1 MAEHHIDCLVISAD
15 RVFVARASRLIAAPE
30 RSLKV
35 VREFTQPLT
44 DLPKSEAEELR
55 TSTAQIILLDI
66 GDDPAVGLRLAR
78 YLSEDNPGRTFVLT
92 GPAVAPEV
100 LLEAMRV
107 GASEYLPRPV
117 EEADLSAALGRAMRR
132 LGTPETRDWAPQ
144 GKVIAVY
151 AAKGGAGA
159 TTTAA
164 NLAVEMCRHGNKPTV
179 LVDFDLEHGSTAVV
193 LGLRPRYSVLDVV
206 RNLHRLDRDL
216 LASFVERH
224 DSGLSVLASP
234 ALIGPGETVNREQA
248 RAVLHFLR
256 RQYEYVIVD
265 LEKSFTTTTGAAVET
280 ADDVLMVTTPDLVSL
295 RNTKKALP
303 FVERSMT
310 DPKHLRLVVN
320 RRRNVDVITSEDVQ
334 KTIGHAVFANLSA
347 DDAAVADAMN
357 TGKPAVLSRKS
368 HYARDVRTMAA
379 QLLGTFSTNGHSPK
393 ARKSL
398 FGGRSGETSKKK
410 KS

>member
-15 RVFVARASRLIAAPE
+15 RVFVARAIRLIAAPE
-30 RSLKV
+30 RGLKL

-44 DLPKSEAEELR
+44 DLPKTEAEELR

-66 GDDPAVGLRLAR
+66 GDDPGVGLRLAR
-78 YLSEDNPGRTFVLT
+78 FLSEDNPGRTFVLT
-92 GPAVAPEV
+92 GPTVAPEV

-117 EEADLSAALGRAMRR
+117 EEPDLSAALGRAMRR
-132 LGTPETRDWAPQ
+132 LGTGTEQRDWAPQ

-164 NLAVEMCRHGNKPTV
+164 NLAVEMCRHGEKPTV
-179 LVDFDLEHGSTAVV
+179 LVDFDLEHGSTSIV

-206 RNLHRLDRDL
+206 KNLHRMDRDL

-234 ALIGPGETVNREQA
+234 ALIGPGETVTREQA
-248 RAVLHFLR
+248 RAVIQFLR
-256 RQYEYVIVD
+256 RQYEYVVVD
-265 LEKSFTTTTGAAVET
+265 LEKSFTPLTGAAVET
-280 ADDVLMVTTPDLVSL
+280 ADDVLMVTTPDLASL

-310 DPKHLRLVVN
+310 NPKHLRLVVN

-334 KTIGHAVFANLSA
+334 KSIGHDVFATLTA
-347 DDAAVADAMN
+347 DDGAVSDAMN

-368 HYARDVRTMAA
+368 NYARDVRAMAA
-379 QLLGTFSTNGHSPK
+379 QLLGTFSTNGKSPK
-393 ARKSL
+393 PKKSL
-398 FGGRSGETSKKK
+398 FGRSAKTSKKK
-410 KS
+410 S

>member
-1 MAEHHIDCLVISAD
+1 MAEQHHIDCLVVSAD
-15 RVFVARASRLIAAPE
+15 RVFVARAIRLIAAPE
-30 RSLKV
+30 RGL
-35 VREFTQPLT
+35 RLARDFTQPLT
-44 DLPKSEAEELR
+44 DLSKSEAEELR

-78 YLSEDNPGRTFVLT
+78 FLSEDNPGRTFVLT
-92 GPAVAPEV
+92 GPAVATDV
-100 LLEAMRV
+100 LLEAMRL

-117 EEADLSAALGRAMRR
+117 DEADLSAALGRATRR
-132 LGTPETRDWAPQ
+132 LGPAETRDWAPQ

-164 NLAVEMCRHGNKPTV
+164 NLAVELCRHGNKPTV

-206 RNLHRLDRDL
+206 KNLHRMDRDL

-224 DSGLSVLASP
+224 QSGLSVLASP
-234 ALIGPGETVNREQA
+234 ALIGPGEAVTREQA
-248 RAVLHFLR
+248 RAVLQFLR
-256 RQYEYVIVD
+256 RQYEYVVVD
-265 LEKSFTTTTGAAVET
+265 LEKSFTTTTGAAVEN
-280 ADDVLMVTTPDLVSL
+280 ADDVLMVTTPDLASL
-295 RNTKKALP
+295 RNTKKAMP

-310 DPKHLRLVVN
+310 DPKRLHLIVN
-320 RRRNVDVITSEDVQ
+320 RRRTVDVITSEDVQ
-334 KTIGHAVFANLSA
+334 KAIGREVFATLTA
-347 DDAAVADAMN
+347 DDSAVADAMN

-368 HYARDVRTMAA
+368 HYARDVKTMAA
-379 QLLGTFSTNGHSPK
+379 HLLGSFSTNGKSPK
-393 ARKSL
+393 PRRSL
-398 FGGRSGETSKKK
+398 FGDRSGKTGKK

>member
-1 MAEHHIDCLVISAD
+1 MTEPHVDCLVISAD

-30 RSLKV
+30 RGLKL

-55 TSTAQIILLDI
+55 SSTAQIIILDI

-78 YLSEDNPGRTFVLT
+78 FLSEDNPGRTFVLA
-92 GPAVAPEV
+92 GPEVAPEV

-132 LGTPETRDWAPQ
+132 LGTHETRDWAPQ

-164 NLAVEMCRHGNKPTV
+164 NVAVQMCSHGNKPTV

-206 RNLHRLDRDL
+206 KNLHRMDRDL

-224 DSGLSVLASP
+224 GSGLSVLASP
-234 ALIGPGETVNREQA
+234 ALIGPGEAVNREQA
-248 RAVLHFLR
+248 RAVLQFLR

-265 LEKSFTTTTGAAVET
+265 LEKSFTAVTGAAVET
-280 ADDVLMVTTPDLVSL
+280 ADDVLMVTTPDLASL

-303 FVERSMT
+303 FVERSMAN
-310 DPKHLRLVVN
+310 PKHLRLVVN
-320 RRRNVDVITSEDVQ
+320 RRRSVDVITSEDVT
-334 KTIGHAVFANLSA
+334 KAIGHTVFWTLSS
-347 DDAAVADAMN
+347 DDGTVADAMN

-368 HYARDVRTMAA
+368 HYARDVRAMVA
-379 QLLGTFSTNGHSPK
+379 QLLSTLSTNGDSPTT
-393 ARKSL
+393 RKSL
-398 FGGRSGETSKKK
+398 FGARPRKTSKKK